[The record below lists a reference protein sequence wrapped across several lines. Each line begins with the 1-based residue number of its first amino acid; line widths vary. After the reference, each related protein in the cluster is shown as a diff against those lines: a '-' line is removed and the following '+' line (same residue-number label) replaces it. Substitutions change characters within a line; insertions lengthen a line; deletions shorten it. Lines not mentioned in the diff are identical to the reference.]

1 MNARTAQERFREA
14 DQLYRLKRYAEALEI
29 LDRLDAAFPN
39 TRNVM
44 LPRAR
49 CLRHLGLTTEA
60 VRLCDQLIER
70 DGDAEA
76 FQLKQRIL
84 ALGAAPASKGTTS
97 GDPIVATDP
106 LIPSLDITFENAPEP
121 PPLPRSAAR
130 GKNAIVWVAAGLL
143 LAVALVLALV
153 LIL

>member
-1 MNARTAQERFREA
+1 MDARTARRRFREA
-14 DQLYRLKRYAEALEI
+14 DQLYRLRRYAEALEI
-29 LDRLDAAFPN
+29 LDQLDAAFPN

-49 CLRHLGLTTEA
+49 CLRHLGLATEA
-60 VRLCDQLIER
+60 LRLCDQLIER

-97 GDPIVATDP
+97 GDPVVRTDP

-121 PPLPRSAAR
+121 PPVPRRGGR
-130 GKNAIVWVAAGLL
+130 GKSVLVWVAGGVLL
-143 LAVALVLALV
+143 LIAVAVTAAL
-153 LIL
+153 LL